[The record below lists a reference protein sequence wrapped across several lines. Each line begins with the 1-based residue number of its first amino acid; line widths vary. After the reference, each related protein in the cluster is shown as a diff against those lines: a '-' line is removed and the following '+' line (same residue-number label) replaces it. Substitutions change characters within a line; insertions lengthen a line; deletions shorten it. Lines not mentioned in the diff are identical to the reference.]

1 MIKLNLQLFGGRGS
15 SGGGG
20 GSGGQAKE
28 QMQIQASKLSAGGQ
42 ISSTSTGGRIVDEGG
57 GQWYGENDNG
67 TAVSILDGGKS
78 DVNLYRYGSRQVYEV
93 HRYNAPDDVVGLT
106 DGLPV
111 LFATSKSEAMAYAK
125 SYLKSAKGK

>member
-1 MIKLNLQLFGGRGS
+1 MIKLSLQLFGGRGS

-20 GSGGQAKE
+20 GGSGGQA
-28 QMQIQASKLSAGGQ
+28 SKPSAGGQ
-42 ISSTSTGGRIVDEGG
+42 ISPTSTGGRIVDEGG

-125 SYLKSAKGK
+125 SYLKSAKGN